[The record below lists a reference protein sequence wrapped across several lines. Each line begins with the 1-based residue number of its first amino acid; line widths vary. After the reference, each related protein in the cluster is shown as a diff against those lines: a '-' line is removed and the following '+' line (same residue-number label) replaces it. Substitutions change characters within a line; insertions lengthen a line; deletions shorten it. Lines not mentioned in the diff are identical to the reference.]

1 MSSQFL
7 YVSSGV
13 GYQYR
18 LFINLV
24 IMLYLIIHKVIT
36 GLTREKHFRRSRQE
50 KISGGIKDK
59 IYECLLKET
68 DLVIKKV

>member
-1 MSSQFL
+1 
-7 YVSSGV
+7 
-13 GYQYR
+13 
-18 LFINLV
+18 
-24 IMLYLIIHKVIT
+24 MLYLIIHKVIT

-68 DLVIKKV
+68 DLVIKEV